1 MPRQPTRAPSW
12 QCTCAGQTPRADRLL
27 IGAQDRRE
35 GNAPAADASSQ
46 ENTSLC
52 LSGQV
57 LQSPGMRSMLAGPQ
71 HPCKA
76 IGGNSIHSLWDAY
89 CPRSGNSSSWVCR
102 ALRPPSS
109 PSPPA
114 APSQPLLQPLQ
125 HLPLKCCGFLMVHPR
140 PSTECALSLDRLQH
154 PASGTPICVSSPLWA
169 ADPIHPSAAGSALD
183 LALAMA
189 GGTSSERREPRTYR
203 RPLPT
208 PTEISPSESLTS
220 TPKSR
225 PEREA

>member
-1 MPRQPTRAPSW
+1 MPRQPIRAPYW
-12 QCTCAGQTPRADRLL
+12 QCTCAGQTRRADSLL

-35 GNAPAADASSQ
+35 GNAPATAASSQ

-76 IGGNSIHSLWDAY
+76 SIHSLRDAY

-102 ALRPPSS
+102 ALHPPSS

-125 HLPLKCCGFLMVHPR
+125 HLPLKCCGSLMVHPR
-140 PSTECALSLDRLQH
+140 PSTECALSLGHLRH

-183 LALAMA
+183 LALAMT
-189 GGTSSERREPRTYR
+189 GGTSSERLGNHGPTDAHSQ
-203 RPLPT
+203 RPQRFLP
-208 PTEISPSESLTS
+208 SQSLTS